1 MAVRCR
7 RLLLFASMAMAVRL
21 AGAQEIHGTV
31 EADGFVA
38 VFSDAIEGAPSGPF
52 SGFLSLNKSSAEIPV
67 KGTAQSSPK
76 RVQITMK
83 VKYSAVPEDWFN
95 RSRISDLD
103 FRLHGKI
110 AGSRNVD
117 WAGTKSY
124 RQIEV
129 ETRDNGASDFVR
141 LNSVAL
147 TPLTA
152 TDIAAYGKV
161 SILNP
166 LSFPLKLAST
176 DFHAS
181 VKGRAVGSG
190 STKSMTLQPGWNAL
204 SVPIDLDQKEILAA
218 AGAALKSP
226 GGLQSRLQGTLV
238 VHTQAGDITA
248 PLDLAGGVS
257 APKSK

>member
-1 MAVRCR
+1 MGVHRGRWFLIACVTC
-7 RLLLFASMAMAVRL
+7 AARL
-21 AGAQEIHGTV
+21 ACAQEIHGTV

-52 SGFLSLNKSSAEIPV
+52 SGLLSLNKSGTEIPV

-76 RVQITMK
+76 RVQVTLK
-83 VKYSAVPEDWFN
+83 VKYSTVPEDWFN
-95 RSRISDLD
+95 RFRISDFD
-103 FRLHGKI
+103 YRLHGKI

-117 WAGTKSY
+117 WSGTKTY
-124 RQIEV
+124 RQVEV
-129 ETRDNGASDFVR
+129 ETRDNGAADFVR
-141 LNSVAL
+141 VNSVAL
-147 TPLTA
+147 TQLTA

-166 LSFPLKLAST
+166 MSFPLTLAST

-181 VKGRAVGSG
+181 VKGRAIGSG
-190 STKSMTLQPGWNAL
+190 SSKSMTLHPGWNAL

-226 GGLQSRLQGTLV
+226 SNLQARLQGTIV
-238 VHTQAGDITA
+238 VHMPAGDVTA
-248 PLDLAGGVS
+248 PIDVTGAVS
-257 APKSK
+257 KSK